1 VGNLGNNLTPVSMT
15 AAVVAS
21 GNATTTTGT
30 EIDLQGFEG
39 AFVMCNSGA
48 EGDTLASNLK
58 YEFKLF
64 HGDTSGSLTAVSSQL
79 DVTDAAIASDGTW
92 LTLDDNAETPQ
103 VSGIGYVGGK
113 RYIRVDIVRTGN
125 HSTGT
130 PLSITCIKGFP
141 RHAGGASTYS
151 LA

>member
-1 VGNLGNNLTPVSMT
+1 MRDLGNNLTPVSMT

-48 EGDTLASNLK
+48 EGDTLGSSLK

-64 HGDTSGSLTAVSSQL
+64 SC
-79 DVTDAAIASDGTW
+79 
-92 LTLDDNAETPQ
+92 N
-103 VSGIGYVGGK
+103 
-113 RYIRVDIVRTGN
+113 GN
-125 HSTGT
+125 LKTV
-130 PLSITCIKGFP
+130 I
-141 RHAGGASTYS
+141 
-151 LA
+151 

>member
-1 VGNLGNNLTPVSMT
+1 MKDLGNNLTPVIST

-21 GNATTTTGT
+21 GNGTTTTGA

-39 AFVMCNSGA
+39 AFVMVNSGA
-48 EGDTLASNLK
+48 EGDTLGSSLK
-58 YEFKLF
+58 YEFKLY
-64 HGDTSGSLTAVSSQL
+64 HGDTSGSLTAVTNQL
-79 DVTDAAIASDGTW
+79 DVTDASISSDGTW

-113 RYIRVDIVRTGN
+113 RYIRLDIVRTGN

-130 PLSITCIKGFP
+130 PLSATVIKGFP
-141 RHAGGASTYS
+141 RHAGGASTYN

>member
-1 VGNLGNNLTPVSMT
+1 MRDLGNNLTPVIST

-21 GNATTTTGT
+21 GNGTTTAGA
-30 EIDLQGFEG
+30 EIDLAGFEG
-39 AFVMCNSGA
+39 AFVMVNSGA
-48 EGDTLASNLK
+48 EGDTLAANLK
-58 YEFKLF
+58 YEFKLY
-64 HGDTSGSLTAVSSQL
+64 HGDTSGALVAVSSQL

-113 RYIRVDIVRTGN
+113 QYIRLDIVRTGN

-130 PLSITCIKGFP
+130 PISTTVIKGFP
-141 RHAGGASTYS
+141 RHAGGASTYN

>member
-1 VGNLGNNLTPVSMT
+1 MKDLGNNLTPVSMT

-21 GNATTTTGT
+21 GNATTTTGS

-64 HGDTSGSLTAVSSQL
+64 HGDTSGSLTAVTSQL
-79 DVTDAAIASDGTW
+79 DVTDASIASDGTW

-113 RYIRVDIVRTGN
+113 RYIRIVADF
-125 HSTGT
+125 TGT
-130 PLSITCIKGFP
+130 HSNGSPVSAMVLKGFA
-141 RHAGGASTYS
+141 RHSSDAGSNS
-151 LA
+151 DR